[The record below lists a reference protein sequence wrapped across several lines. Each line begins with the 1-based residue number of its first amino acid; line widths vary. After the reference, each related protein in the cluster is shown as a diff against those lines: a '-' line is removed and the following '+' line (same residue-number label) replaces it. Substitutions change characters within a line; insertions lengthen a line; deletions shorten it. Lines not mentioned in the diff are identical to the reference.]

1 MEHVPD
7 TSHAPGCFGSA
18 MTFSEDAA
26 ECRGCIFASKCA
38 PLSNERRQAM
48 RARLGLDPEPTP
60 KRTVRARGAEMTGG
74 LPKKVAALLERFEQ
88 AGIKITDAL
97 RANRNPFEEHRPV
110 FMRLTCHLLLRLPD
124 GFSRMNL
131 MTAFQRKLN
140 WSEGTASAHVSQA
153 IAVLTAL
160 DLIENLNGTIKLK
173 R

>member
-7 TSHAPGCFGSA
+7 ISHAPGCFGSA
-18 MTFSEDAA
+18 MTFSEEAA
-26 ECRGCIFASKCA
+26 ECRGCIFAGKCA
-38 PLSNERRQAM
+38 PQSHERRQAM
-48 RARLGLDPEPTP
+48 RVRLGLEPEPAP
-60 KRTVRARGAEMTGG
+60 KRITQKRTAEMTGG
-74 LPKKVAALLERFEQ
+74 LPKKVAALLERFEKT
-88 AGIKITDAL
+88 GIKITDAL
-97 RANRNPFEEHRPV
+97 RANRNPFEDQRPV